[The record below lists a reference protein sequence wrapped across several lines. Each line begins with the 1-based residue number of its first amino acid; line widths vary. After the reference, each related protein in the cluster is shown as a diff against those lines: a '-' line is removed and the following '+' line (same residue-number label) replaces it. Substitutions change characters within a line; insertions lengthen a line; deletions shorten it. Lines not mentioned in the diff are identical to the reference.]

1 MSVQIDIMVTSDLWS
16 SSQAAE
22 ATVRRAITAAE
33 GFFDPCDAEVSVL
46 LCDDAEIQRLNA
58 AWRGKDKATNVL
70 SFPSP
75 AAQAEARHLGDIAI
89 AYETLEREAS
99 EERKLFAHHLSHLA
113 LHGYLHLLGFD
124 HETDDDAEEMEEL
137 ERLILAELGID
148 DPYQSAPQERKSAR

>member
-1 MSVQIDIMVTSDLWS
+1 MSVQIDIMVASRLWAPS
-16 SSQAAE
+16 RTAE
-22 ATVRRAITAAE
+22 ATVRRVIAAAE

-137 ERLILAELGID
+137 ERLILAKLGID